1 MTGLLRAGQI
11 AASAGVNLQTL
22 RNYERRGL
30 LDPPDRSLGGHRLYS
45 DSAVTRLRVIKTAQR
60 LGFTLAEVGDLLE
73 AGSHHH
79 RGRPDAGLQSRVGVK
94 LDEVEQKIADL
105 IVIRDT
111 LREAMTAECDDFP
124 ESRCC

>member
-1 MTGLLRAGQI
+1 VTGLLRAGQI

-30 LDPPDRSLGGHRLYS
+30 LDPPDRSLGGHGLYS
-45 DSAVTRLRVIKTAQR
+45 HSAATRLRVIKTAQR

-79 RGRPDAGLQSRVGVK
+79 RGRPDAGLHSRVG
-94 LDEVEQKIADL
+94 
-105 IVIRDT
+105 
-111 LREAMTAECDDFP
+111 
-124 ESRCC
+124 